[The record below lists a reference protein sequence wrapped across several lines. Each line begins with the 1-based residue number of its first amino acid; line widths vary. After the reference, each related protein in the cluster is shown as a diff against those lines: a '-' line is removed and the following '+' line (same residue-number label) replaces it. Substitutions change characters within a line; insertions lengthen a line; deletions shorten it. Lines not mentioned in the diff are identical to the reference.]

1 MMNCDTI
8 DSILD
13 ERRSALLPDT
23 QRQGV
28 AAHLARCRRC
38 ADSWAAHEAV
48 AGESM
53 GEPPAGLWER
63 VEQGGAA
70 TLEVRDLRDVRAAAG
85 RRAWLKASGLAAAAA
100 VAFLAVRALV
110 TAPTG
115 EPSSGEAEPV
125 AAAAP
130 VFVEGRHYFALAK
143 PAFDAGTGDR
153 IAVQEFFMYLCFPC
167 YSFED
172 ELASME
178 AEGNIALELVPAMF
192 HPEAQL
198 HARAF
203 YTAEALGKLDEMHA
217 AFYDEIHERGD
228 RLASRTALEEF
239 FARFGVDAAAFDA
252 AFDSREVD
260 ARVRRAAAL
269 GAELDVTA
277 TPTLV
282 VAGRYRTSPNLAGA
296 DTLAV
301 VEQLVAA
308 EAQRRSR
315 LGSAVR

>member
-1 MMNCDTI
+1 MTNCDTI

-28 AAHLARCRRC
+28 AAHLTECRRC
-38 ADSWAAHEAV
+38 ADSWAAHEAL
-48 AGESM
+48 AGENM
-53 GEPPAGLWER
+53 GEPPAELWER
-63 VEQGGAA
+63 VMQGGAEA
-70 TLEVRDLRDVRAAAG
+70 LEVREVRAAAG
-85 RRAWLKASGLAAAAA
+85 RRAWLGALGLAAAAA
-100 VAFLAVRALV
+100 VAFVAVRGLV
-110 TAPTG
+110 TAPADET
-115 EPSSGEAEPV
+115 SSVEGTPV
-125 AAAAP
+125 AASEP
-130 VFVEGRHYFALAK
+130 FVEGRHYVALAV
-143 PAFDAGTGDR
+143 PAFDADTGDR
-153 IAVQEFFMYLCFPC
+153 IVVQEFFMYLCFPC

-178 AEGNIALELVPAMF
+178 AEGNITLELVPAMF

-203 YTAEALGKLDEMHA
+203 YTAATLGKLDEMHA
-217 AFYDEIHERGD
+217 AFYNEIHERGD

-239 FARFGVDAAAFDA
+239 FARFGVDAAQFDA
-252 AFDSREVD
+252 AFDSSEVD

-282 VAGRYRTSPNLAGA
+282 VAGRYWTGPNLAGA

-301 VEQLVAA
+301 VEQLVATEA
-308 EAQRRSR
+308 ERRNR
-315 LGSAVR
+315 LRSAAR